1 MTAVTVGAGCS
12 SAISIRHSASMHAL
26 PVRVPRDGRMECCA
40 APEIA
45 DCCDRRRKY
54 PGCFFLATGEAG
66 SLEVCTWWM
75 GPWQEMQLGASGSWE
90 AAAFPW
96 MLCLNSLTSSAWH
109 CAHFPAST
117 ARPRTLREHRR
128 GRIGKR
134 CRREH
139 YARCWV
145 RAKLRRRGK

>member
-26 PVRVPRDGRMECCA
+26 PVEFTGWRMECCA

-54 PGCFFLATGEAG
+54 PGVFFGDRRGGITG
-66 SLEVCTWWM
+66 SLHLVD

-109 CAHFPAST
+109 CAHFAGVNCAATDTS
-117 ARPRTLREHRR
+117 
-128 GRIGKR
+128 
-134 CRREH
+134 
-139 YARCWV
+139 
-145 RAKLRRRGK
+145 